1 MCSISELI
9 TEQLLGAIGS
19 AETGIVPV
27 VGEPIAPFAPLR
39 FRSVGVLCRTPG
51 RRSAVI
57 PYGGGLD
64 YVLFPGS
71 MRPPRRAR
79 VSCHQWWVVVVV
91 SLGSSAPFQAALRS
105 GMGSGSHLPRA
116 PGVGCSS
123 LKGALSCLLAN
134 VAPEIGPRWMC
145 PERSRSSP
153 TGGKLGPLGVWGS
166 VPFGSTQEGGARTE
180 IGRRDSLSR

>member
-1 MCSISELI
+1 MIAISELI
-9 TEQLLGAIGS
+9 TEQLLVPIVF

-27 VGEPIAPFAPLR
+27 VALTIGTFAPLR
-39 FRSVGVLCRTPG
+39 FGSVGVLCRTPG

-57 PYGGGLD
+57 PYGEGLD

-91 SLGSSAPFQAALRS
+91 SLGSSAPYQAALRS

-116 PGVGCSS
+116 PGVGC
-123 LKGALSCLLAN
+123 GA
-134 VAPEIGPRWMC
+134 C
-145 PERSRSSP
+145 P
-153 TGGKLGPLGVWGS
+153 VI
-166 VPFGSTQEGGARTE
+166 A
-180 IGRRDSLSR
+180 

>member
-1 MCSISELI
+1 M
-9 TEQLLGAIGS
+9 
-19 AETGIVPV
+19 
-27 VGEPIAPFAPLR
+27 
-39 FRSVGVLCRTPG
+39 VGVPGRTPG
-51 RRSAVI
+51 RRSAVL

-91 SLGSSAPFQAALRS
+91 SLGSSAPFRAALRS
-105 GMGSGSHLPRA
+105 GMGSGSQLPRA
-116 PGVGCSS
+116 PGVGCGS

-145 PERSRSSP
+145 LCEAERLADR
-153 TGGKLGPLGVWGS
+153 GKLGPLGVWGS
-166 VPFGSTQEGGARTE
+166 VLSGSTRRGGC
-180 IGRRDSLSR
+180 GRRQWYRYPLNAEGSRIGDQGVFQGFPRVAACPAHSVRVP

>member
-1 MCSISELI
+1 MA
-9 TEQLLGAIGS
+9 GA
-19 AETGIVPV
+19 P
-27 VGEPIAPFAPLR
+27 
-39 FRSVGVLCRTPG
+39 CRAPG
-51 RRSAVI
+51 RRSAVP

-64 YVLFPGS
+64 YVPFPGS

-105 GMGSGSHLPRA
+105 GMGSESHLPRA
-116 PGVGCSS
+116 PGVGCGS

-145 PERSRSSP
+145 LCEAERLADR
-153 TGGKLGPLGVWGS
+153 GKLGPLGVWGS
-166 VPFGSTQEGGARTE
+166 VLSGSTRRKGLTLRWWIRPPSERWRHPHRGSRSISGIPRQDSQPDALGKSLMGA
-180 IGRRDSLSR
+180 GS